1 MDREVRLAVN
11 RGSARVPDRGARRAD
26 AEDSRPLPMPAAWP
40 QHGRLNGGG
49 GEALASLEP
58 PSPSVPFVSTRIM
71 PTPTVALV
79 STYPPTVCGLATFT
93 SNLSAAIAAPESG
106 WRTLVIRVVDRVEA
120 DAHDEVV
127 AQWVAGDRASLHRAV
142 TAIESSDAVVLQH
155 EYGLFGG
162 PDGEDVLE
170 LIEAVEVPLV
180 AVLHTVLLDPTL
192 HQRYV
197 LEQVMTAASLTV
209 VQSEAARRRLIAV
222 HGADAEQVVVAP
234 HGAAAN
240 FTGPVLPEI
249 ERPAVLTWG
258 LLGPGKGIEHGITA
272 VALLRQRS
280 PAPWYIVAGQTH
292 PKVLAA
298 QGERYRCQ
306 LQDQSRALGIA
317 DRVCFDDSYRDW
329 GSLRALVRSVDVV
342 LLPYDSLDQVS
353 SGVLVEAIA
362 SGKPVVATRF
372 PHAEELL
379 SQGAGL
385 TVPQG
390 NCEAMADAL
399 DRVLYEPGLA
409 ARMAAAS
416 RREGAA
422 LLWPAIGATYRSLI
436 AEVLPAR
443 AVA

>member
-1 MDREVRLAVN
+1 MDPEVRLAVN
-11 RGSARVPDRGARRAD
+11 RACARVPDRGARRAE
-26 AEDSRPLPMPAAWP
+26 AEDPRLLPMTAAWP
-40 QHGRLNGGG
+40 QHGRLSGGR
-49 GEALASLEP
+49 GEALASLELP
-58 PSPSVPFVSTRIM
+58 NPSVPFVSTRIM

-106 WRTLVIRVVDRVEA
+106 WRTGVIRLVDRVEA
-120 DAHDEVV
+120 DAHGEVV

-170 LIEAVEVPLV
+170 LIEAVGVPLV
-180 AVLHTVLLDPTL
+180 AVLHTVLLDPTPR
-192 HQRYV
+192 QRYI

-222 HGADAEQVVVAP
+222 HGADAEQVVVVP

-240 FTGPVLPEI
+240 FAGPVLPEI

-306 LQDQSRALGIA
+306 LQDQSHALGIA

-379 SQGAGL
+379 SKGAGL

-390 NCEAMADAL
+390 NFQAMADAL

-422 LLWPAIGATYRSLI
+422 LFWPAIGATYRSLI

>member
-1 MDREVRLAVN
+1 MDVTAADDH
-11 RGSARVPDRGARRAD
+11 GHARVADHGASRAD
-26 AEDSRPLPMPAAWP
+26 AEGPRSLIATSAGQR
-40 QHGRLNGGG
+40 QGGTSG
-49 GEALASLEP
+49 DAPEALAP
-58 PSPSVPFVSTRIM
+58 PRYPGPSTPLVATMMTPA
-71 PTPTVALV
+71 PTVALV

-106 WRTLVIRVVDRVEA
+106 WSAVVVRITDRAEA
-120 DAHDEVV
+120 DVHEEVV
-127 AQWVAGDRASLHRAV
+127 AQWIANDRASLSRAV
-142 TAIESSDAVVLQH
+142 EATESSDAVVLQH

-162 PDGEDVLE
+162 PDGQDVLE
-170 LIEAVEVPLV
+170 LIEAVQVPLV
-180 AVLHTVLLDPTL
+180 AVLHTVLRDPTS
-192 HQRYV
+192 HQRHI
-197 LEQVMTAASLTV
+197 LDQVMSSASLTV

-222 HGADAEQVVVAP
+222 HGADAEQVVVVP

-240 FTGPVLPEI
+240 FVGPVLSDI
-249 ERPAVLTWG
+249 ERPTVLTWG
-258 LLGPGKGIEHGITA
+258 LLGPGKGIEHGIS
-272 VALLRQRS
+272 ALSLLQERS
-280 PAPWYIVAGQTH
+280 PAPVYIVAGQTH

-298 QGERYRCQ
+298 QGEHYRHQ
-306 LQDQSRALGIA
+306 LQDQSRGLGIA
-317 DRVCFDDSYRDW
+317 DRVYFDDSYRDW
-329 GSLRALVRSVDVV
+329 ESLRALVRSVDVV
-342 LLPYDSLDQVS
+342 LLPYDSRDQVS

-390 NCEAMADAL
+390 DFRAMAAAL

-409 ARMAAAS
+409 ARMAIAS
-416 RREGAA
+416 RREGAT
-422 LLWPAIGATYRSLI
+422 LLWPVVGATYRSLI